1 MKIISHNAGG
11 GLKSVIYFF
20 CLLGGFFLVL
30 NALFPTQSDDLG
42 AVSEGLSG
50 AWRSYMNWN
59 GRIFEMLRIACVGA
73 LAPSVYFVI
82 LNTLMGVGFVFA
94 FFVFIFGRLPRD
106 FNDVVILSLL
116 MFVLMFQSAFG
127 SIFLWAAGSLN
138 YLWAYCALLC
148 SFIPY
153 RLFWGDIFE
162 QDSKGICKSN
172 VVKEL
177 CKALVFMLLC
187 FVAGMSSEMI
197 GIVAIIVHIGFFIY
211 ALYKRVHLPVWYYAG
226 LVAFTLGWFV
236 LYLSPGHAK
245 RVAVWWELF
254 GKDSFYTLRDIIAMS
269 FGEKMRH
276 LSITYAKFVGY
287 LPVII
292 IVPIL
297 FVCYKERVKKFISLI
312 FILLWLYFFVMV
324 KNHKHFLPFASD
336 FIGIVAFV
344 IAGCFF
350 VGFAYFYYKRNDEA
364 MCKLF
369 IKLFIA
375 FLLFCLLVGTTIQV
389 DLPSRAK
396 LGYVLIEFVMI
407 VFVYQQFME
416 SLGSE
421 RIAKIIQISIIALC
435 CAYGIFVLSA
445 YIDGRMKWEKMLDS
459 IAAQKA
465 QSIDDIRVSNSTFT
479 SFYKNY
485 GDWSNPG
492 EDSKVWP
499 NTTYAHY
506 FGVKSFVVE

>member
-1 MKIISHNAGG
+1 MIF
-11 GLKSVIYFF
+11 SVFI
-20 CLLGGFFLVL
+20 GGFFLVL

-50 AWRSYMNWN
+50 AWHSYMNWN
-59 GRIFEMLRIACVGA
+59 GRIFEMLRTACVGA

-82 LNTLMGVGFVFA
+82 LNTLMGVGFVFL

-177 CKALVFMLLC
+177 GKALLFMILC
-187 FVAGMSSEMI
+187 FIAGMSSEMI
-197 GIVAIIVHIGFFIY
+197 GVVAIIVHIGFFIY

-292 IVPIL
+292 IVSIL
-297 FVCYKERVKKFISLI
+297 FVCYKERAKKFISLI
-312 FILLWLYFFVMV
+312 FIFAVVVFFVMV
-324 KNHKHFLPFASD
+324 K
-336 FIGIVAFV
+336 
-344 IAGCFF
+344 
-350 VGFAYFYYKRNDEA
+350 
-364 MCKLF
+364 
-369 IKLFIA
+369 
-375 FLLFCLLVGTTIQV
+375 
-389 DLPSRAK
+389 
-396 LGYVLIEFVMI
+396 
-407 VFVYQQFME
+407 
-416 SLGSE
+416 
-421 RIAKIIQISIIALC
+421 
-435 CAYGIFVLSA
+435 
-445 YIDGRMKWEKMLDS
+445 
-459 IAAQKA
+459 
-465 QSIDDIRVSNSTFT
+465 
-479 SFYKNY
+479 
-485 GDWSNPG
+485 
-492 EDSKVWP
+492 
-499 NTTYAHY
+499 
-506 FGVKSFVVE
+506 

>member
-1 MKIISHNAGG
+1 MKIISGNTGE

-20 CLLGGFFLVL
+20 CLLGGFFLAL

-59 GRIFEMLRIACVGA
+59 GRIFEMLRIAYVGA

-82 LNTLMGVGFVFA
+82 VNTLMGVGFVFL

-138 YLWAYCALLC
+138 YLWAYCILLC

-153 RLFWGDIFE
+153 RLFWGRYF
-162 QDSKGICKSN
+162 DSKDICKSN
-172 VVKEL
+172 IVKEL
-177 CKALVFMLLC
+177 CKALLFMILC

-197 GIVAIIVHIGFFIY
+197 GVVAIIVHIGFFIY
-211 ALYKRVHLPVWYYAG
+211 ALCKRVRLPLWYYAG
-226 LVAFTLGWFV
+226 IVAFTLGYFA

-245 RVAVWWELF
+245 RVVVFWELS
-254 GKDSFYTLRDIIAMS
+254 GKDSFYTLSQLWAMS
-269 FGEKMRH
+269 FGEKVRH
-276 LSITYAKFVGY
+276 LSVTYAKFAGY
-287 LPVII
+287 LPVMV
-292 IVPIL
+292 IVPTL
-297 FVCYKERVKKFISLI
+297 LVCYKEKANKFISLA
-312 FILLWLYFFVMV
+312 FVFVVVMFFVMT

-336 FIGIVAFV
+336 FIGIFAFFV
-344 IAGCFF
+344 SGCFF
-350 VGFAYFYYKRNDEA
+350 VGFAYFYHKRNDEA

-369 IKLFIA
+369 VKLFIA
-375 FLLFCLLVGTTIQV
+375 FLPFCLLVGTTIQV
-389 DLPSRAK
+389 GLPSRAM
-396 LGYVLIEFVMI
+396 LGYDLVEFVMI
-407 VFVYQQFME
+407 VFVYQQFMQ
-416 SLGSE
+416 SLSSE
-421 RIAKIIQISIIALC
+421 RIAKIIKTLILALSC
-435 CAYGIFVLSA
+435 VYGLFVLSA
-445 YIDGRMKWEKMLDS
+445 YIDGRIKWEKMLDS
-459 IAAQKA
+459 IQSQKA
-465 QSIDDIRVSNSTFT
+465 QGIEEIRVSGSTFT
-479 SFYKNY
+479 SFYQNY
-485 GDWSNPG
+485 GDWGNPG

>member
-1 MKIISHNAGG
+1 MKIISDNAAD
-11 GLKSVIYFF
+11 GLKSIIIFSVF
-20 CLLGGFFLVL
+20 LGGFFLIL
-30 NALFPTQSDDLG
+30 NTLFPTQSDDLG

-59 GRIFEMLRIACVGA
+59 GRIFEMLRIAYVGA
-73 LAPSVYFVI
+73 LAPSIYFVI
-82 LNTLMGVGFVFA
+82 VNTLMGVGFVFL

-106 FNDVVILSLL
+106 FNDIVILSLL

-162 QDSKGICKSN
+162 QDSKNICKSN
-172 VVKEL
+172 ALKEL
-177 CKALVFMLLC
+177 CKAFIFMILC

-197 GIVAIIVHIGFFIY
+197 GILAIIVHIGFFLY
-211 ALYKRVHLPVWYYAG
+211 ALYKRVHLPLWYYAG
-226 LVAFTLGWFV
+226 IVAFTLGWFA

-245 RVAVWWELF
+245 RIVVFWELL
-254 GKDSFYTLRDIIAMS
+254 GKDSFYTLSDLWAMS
-269 FGEKMRH
+269 FGEKIRH
-276 LSITYAKFVGY
+276 LSVTYAKFAGY
-287 LPVII
+287 LPVMV

-297 FVCYKERVKKFISLI
+297 FVCYKEKTSK
-312 FILLWLYFFVMV
+312 FILLVFVVVLFFVMV
-324 KNHKHFLPFASD
+324 KNHKHFLPFASA

-344 IAGCFF
+344 IVGLFF
-350 VGFAYFYYKRNDEA
+350 VGFIYFYHKRNDEA

-369 IKLFIA
+369 TQLLIA

-389 DLPSRAK
+389 GLPSRAK

-407 VFVYQQFME
+407 LFVYQQFMQ
-416 SLGSE
+416 SLSSE
-421 RIAKIIQISIIALC
+421 RIAKIIKTSIIALSC
-435 CAYGIFVLSA
+435 VYGFFVLSA
-445 YIDGRMKWEKMLDS
+445 YIDGRIKWEKMLDS
-459 IAAQKA
+459 VKSQKA
-465 QSIDDIRVSNSTFT
+465 QGIEDIRVSASTFT
-479 SFYKNY
+479 SFYSQY

-506 FGVKSFVVE
+506 FGVKSFVVNE